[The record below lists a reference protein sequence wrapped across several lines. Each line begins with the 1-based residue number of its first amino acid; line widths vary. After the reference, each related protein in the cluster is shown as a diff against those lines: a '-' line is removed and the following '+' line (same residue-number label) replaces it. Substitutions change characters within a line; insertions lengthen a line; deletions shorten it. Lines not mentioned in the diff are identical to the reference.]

1 MKIDNNRT
9 QLDSAASANRAEGV
23 QDSAATQKA
32 RKAGETT
39 SADQV
44 TLSAGAQLATAAV
57 DAAQKSSDVRPDV
70 VERAKKLLSEG
81 KIGNDA
87 ERLADALI
95 DATLKD

>member
-1 MKIDNNRT
+1 MKIDTNRT
-9 QLDSAASANRAEGV
+9 QLDSVTGTTRTDAT
-23 QDSAATQKA
+23 QDAAATQKA
-32 RKAGETT
+32 RTAGETA
-39 SADQV
+39 ADQV

-70 VERAKKLLSEG
+70 VERAKKLLAEG

-87 ERLADALI
+87 ERLADSLI